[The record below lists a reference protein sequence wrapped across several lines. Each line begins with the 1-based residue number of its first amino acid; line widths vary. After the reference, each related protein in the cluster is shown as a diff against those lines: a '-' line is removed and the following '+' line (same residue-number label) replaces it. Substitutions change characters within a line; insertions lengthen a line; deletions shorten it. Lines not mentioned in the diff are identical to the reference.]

1 VSVPNLPL
9 NDGRIIPQLGFGVS
23 QVSARQ
29 IVPTVSTALEVGY
42 RHIDTA
48 SAYGNEAGVGQAIR
62 ESGIARDELFVT
74 TKLGDSRHG
83 DARAALEESLQRLD
97 LDYLDLYLIHWPL
110 PRVNKRVQA
119 WHAMEQAQADGLV
132 RSIGLSNFT
141 PRYLN
146 EILDRGSVVPAVNQI
161 ECHPTF

>member
-1 VSVPNLPL
+1 
-9 NDGRIIPQLGFGVS
+9 
-23 QVSARQ
+23 
-29 IVPTVSTALEVGY
+29 VSTALEVGY

-110 PRVNKRVQA
+110 PV
-119 WHAMEQAQADGLV
+119 
-132 RSIGLSNFT
+132 
-141 PRYLN
+141 
-146 EILDRGSVVPAVNQI
+146 
-161 ECHPTF
+161 